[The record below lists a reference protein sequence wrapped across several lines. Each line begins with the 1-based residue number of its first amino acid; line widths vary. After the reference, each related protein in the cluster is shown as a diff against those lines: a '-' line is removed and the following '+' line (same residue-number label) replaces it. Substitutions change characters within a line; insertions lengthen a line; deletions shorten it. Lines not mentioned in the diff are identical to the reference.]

1 MAQNTGNLQD
11 LFLNQVRKEKI
22 AVTIYLTNGYQYK
35 GIIKSF
41 DNFVILLESD
51 SKQNLI
57 YKHSISAILP
67 VKPVNKMLG
76 TEEQPIDFV

>member
-1 MAQNTGNLQD
+1 MSWID
-11 LFLNQVRKEKI
+11 
-22 AVTIYLTNGYQYK
+22 TIYVDCSLFCNFLPSHRFK
-35 GIIKSF
+35 FIIKSF

-67 VKPVNKMLG
+67 AKVVNKMLG
-76 TEEQPIDFV
+76 TEEQPLDFV